1 MALKVLIAG
10 CPSDE
15 KGPVEAAVKGI
26 LAARPTGEHWSVS
39 LVRLGKQWSVTLDGP
54 GARAVA
60 FMATDARLREALA
73 EALPGNASAAAP
85 GPGSAPAS
93 PGVLAPPPVTA
104 SPRAPSAAPSA
115 PARSQTPAA
124 SRPATRSTPALSP
137 SVSGGGERRDPH
149 ACENCSEAFI
159 VVYESG
165 DDESQEVVPV
175 ACPHC
180 WHINRVF
187 VTLWAATGRDY
198 RAEKG

>member
-1 MALKVLIAG
+1 MALKILIAG

-15 KGPVEAAVKGI
+15 KGSVETVVKGV
-26 LAARPTGEHWSVS
+26 LGTRPAAEHWSVS

-60 FMATDARLREALA
+60 FMSTDVRLREALT
-73 EALPGNASAAAP
+73 EALPAGAPGAPIATAPASHPAPMPSAAAP
-85 GPGSAPAS
+85 ARAGSTSSSAPVNS
-93 PGVLAPPPVTA
+93 PP
-104 SPRAPSAAPSA
+104 
-115 PARSQTPAA
+115 PAA
-124 SRPATRSTPALSP
+124 SRSPARSAPAISA
-137 SVSGGGERRDPH
+137 SNGGERRDPH
-149 ACENCSEAFI
+149 SCENCREGFI

-198 RAEKG
+198 RAEKA